1 MLEISGLTVFRGSTQ
16 VLREVSLSV
25 NDGEIVALIG
35 ANGAGK
41 TTTLAA
47 VSGMIPIHSGT
58 IRLTDANNR
67 PHALQ
72 NMAAERIVRLGM
84 SHCPEG
90 RQVFAGLSVRE
101 NLIIGAFLR
110 TDIDTIRAD
119 MERILELFPF
129 FKDRLDDRAGGLSGG
144 QQMMLA
150 IGRALMSSPRLL
162 LLDEPSLGLAPKT
175 AEQIFETIIRIN
187 AEEGCSVL
195 LVEQNAYVA
204 LELADRAYVLE
215 TGRIALSGTGMQL
228 ATDPRV
234 RDIYLG
240 GSAHL

>member
-1 MLEISGLTVFRGSTQ
+1 MLDVKNLTVFRGQTQ
-16 VLREVSLSV
+16 VLRDVSLSV
-25 NDGEIVALIG
+25 GKGETVALIG

-47 VSGMIPIHSGT
+47 ISGMLPIRSGE
-58 IRLTDANNR
+58 IQLTDQAGKS
-67 PHALQ
+67 HALHA
-72 NMAAERIVRLGM
+72 MSSEKIVRLGM

-101 NLIIGAFLR
+101 NLMIGAFLR
-110 TDIDTIRAD
+110 TDSEGIRSD
-119 MERILELFPF
+119 LDRILTLFPF
-129 FKDRLDDRAGGLSGG
+129 MAKRLNDRGGALSGG

-150 IGRALMSSPRLL
+150 IGRALMSRPSLL

-175 AEQIFETIIRIN
+175 AEQIFEVIIRIN
-187 AEEGCSVL
+187 AEGCSVL
-195 LVEQNAYVA
+195 LVEQNAFIA

-215 TGRIALSGTGMQL
+215 TGRIALAGSGQEL
-228 ATDPRV
+228 SADPRV

-240 GSAHL
+240 GSTHP